1 VSTEATKRGPYA
13 RTQKRREN
21 IARAVLD
28 IVEEAGHEAVTISQI
43 SERSDT
49 TEATILYHFPSR
61 DHLLVAALE
70 LSDRTSEERSHPTD
84 PDAAFSLDD
93 FRASVEAGSHD
104 GNLVRLLLV
113 LRGQSATPDHPA
125 VAYFA
130 DRNERQLAIFSALIE
145 SRQRAGLA
153 LASLDARQL
162 ALQLVGVWDGL
173 TNLWIT
179 GQHFD
184 IADLVIDAYRRLAG
198 ENVVEARALINRTDF
213 GL

>member
-1 VSTEATKRGPYA
+1 MASKRGPYA
-13 RTQKRREN
+13 RTQQRRED
-21 IARAVLD
+21 IARAVLE
-28 IVEEAGHEAVTISQI
+28 IVEETGHDAVTIAQI

-49 TEATILYHFPSR
+49 SEATILYHFPSR

-70 LSDRTSEERSHPTD
+70 LSDRLSEEQSRPSD

-93 FRASVEAGSHD
+93 FRASIEAGSHD

-113 LRGQSATPDHPA
+113 LRGQSATPEHPA

-130 DRNERQLAIFSALIE
+130 ERNARQLSIFTELIA

-153 LASLDARQL
+153 LAGLEPRVL
-162 ALQLVGVWDGL
+162 ALQLVGLWDGL

-179 GQHFD
+179 GQDFE
-184 IADLVIDAYRRLAG
+184 IADVVIDAYRRLAG
-198 ENVVEARALINRTDF
+198 ENVIAARTLVNSTDF